1 MDPPRE
7 SSDSI
12 EANADVGV
20 TSAPHGLSSEN
31 VSARCESSSEAA
43 PVRESYADV
52 ASVHRNSVAV
62 DDVINVSEN
71 SLPTR
76 PLTVSFQPRYFLP
89 ACDVF
94 DALSSADLQSTDVS
108 CVQRLSSGAIV
119 LTFRRPDHKEA
130 FLRRNFITVHEQP
143 LALQDVDRPLT
154 FLQVFDA
161 PHELPDTALIS
172 RLSRFCDVISNRR
185 GYFREPGWENVQDGV
200 RHFRVRLRS
209 PVPSFLRFGKF
220 LVHVRYNGQ
229 TRTCRHCH
237 LTGHLANSCSNVCCY
252 NCDETGHLSS
262 ACPHPVMCN
271 ICKSTDHKANACSFS
286 WAREVPSTPPHDEN
300 SRPPTEPNDETTAN
314 HTDDDMSDVSNE
326 DDDDILH
333 DDEDVFLAELR
344 SKPDDDDVS
353 VANPGIFP
361 TNDDSPTNNV
371 LTDSVDPQP
380 VEDSPNLFSVD
391 ETNDETAHLQPTTRS
406 SGRKPA
412 KILEVTIPLRTPTHP
427 TLVTGK
433 TAEKRDN
440 AELSGPSDTEISP
453 KKNRSNSRR
462 KKPLKLSTMF
472 TTISRPHLSAFY
484 LLKYFVGSQ
493 LARFRSDWA
502 HLKDNS
508 TPSAISPSPSYLY
521 CLNIFKHLITRISD
535 VDSFQ
540 FTSKFCYRELLKDT
554 ATKPIVPIQW
564 SVGLPSFE

>member
-1 MDPPRE
+1 MDPLPQR
-7 SSDSI
+7 SDVSRQN
-12 EANADVGV
+12 EATADVGL
-20 TSAPHGLSSEN
+20 TSVPHVSNDAN
-31 VSARCESSSEAA
+31 VSVRCESSSENA
-43 PVRESYADV
+43 PLRGSYAAV
-52 ASVHRNSVAV
+52 AGANRGSLAV
-62 DDVINVSEN
+62 NDDVIAVSEN
-71 SLPTR
+71 CLPTR
-76 PLTVSFQPRYFLP
+76 PLTVSFQPQHFLP

-94 DALSSADLQSTDVS
+94 EALSNAELQSTDVS

-119 LTFRRPDHKEA
+119 LTFRQPVAKEA
-130 FLRRNFITVHEQP
+130 FLRRNFITVHDQP

-286 WAREVPSTPPHDEN
+286 WAREVPSTPPRDEN
-300 SRPPTEPNDETTAN
+300 SGPTTEPTDDVTAN
-314 HTDDDMSDVSNE
+314 QTDDDMSDDVSDE
-326 DDDDILH
+326 DDDDVLH

-344 SKPDDDDVS
+344 SQPANDDVY
-353 VANPGIFP
+353 VAASGILP
-361 TNDDSPTNNV
+361 TNDTSSTENV
-371 LTDSVDPQP
+371 LTVSVNPQP
-380 VEDSPNLFSVD
+380 VDDSPNLFSFD
-391 ETNDETAHLQPTTRS
+391 STDHETVQPPPTTRS
-406 SGRKPA
+406 SGRKPG
-412 KILEVTIPLRTPTHP
+412 KILEVSIPLRTPTHP

-433 TAEKRDN
+433 IAEKRDN
-440 AELSGPSDTEISP
+440 TELSGQSDLETSP
-453 KKNRSNSRR
+453 KKKNKSGRR
-462 KKPLKLSTMF
+462 KK
-472 TTISRPHLSAFY
+472 R
-484 LLKYFVGSQ
+484 
-493 LARFRSDWA
+493 
-502 HLKDNS
+502 
-508 TPSAISPSPSYLY
+508 
-521 CLNIFKHLITRISD
+521 
-535 VDSFQ
+535 
-540 FTSKFCYRELLKDT
+540 
-554 ATKPIVPIQW
+554 
-564 SVGLPSFE
+564 

>member
-1 MDPPRE
+1 MDPPLE
-7 SSDSI
+7 SRDSTPAI

-20 TSAPHGLSSEN
+20 TSVPHGQSSEN
-31 VSARCESSSEAA
+31 VSARCESSSETA
-43 PVRESYADV
+43 PRQGSYADV
-52 ASVHRNSVAV
+52 ASVHRPSVAV
-62 DDVINVSEN
+62 DDVSNVTEN

-94 DALSSADLQSTDVS
+94 EALSNADLQSTDVS

-130 FLRRNFITVHEQP
+130 FLRRNFITVHDQP

-286 WAREVPSTPPHDEN
+286 WAREVPSTPPREEN
-300 SRPPTEPNDETTAN
+300 SGPTTEPTDDVTAN
-314 HTDDDMSDVSNE
+314 QTDDDMSDDVSDE

-344 SKPDDDDVS
+344 SKPANDDVS
-353 VANPGIFP
+353 VAASGILP
-361 TNDDSPTNNV
+361 TNDTSLTENV
-371 LTDSVDPQP
+371 LTDSADPQP
-380 VEDSPNLFSVD
+380 VDDSPDLFSFD
-391 ETNDETAHLQPTTRS
+391 ITDNETVQPPPTTTTRS

-412 KILEVTIPLRTPTHP
+412 KILEVTIPLRTPTQP

-453 KKNRSNSRR
+453 KKNRSNARR
-462 KKPLKLSTMF
+462 KKRK
-472 TTISRPHLSAFY
+472 
-484 LLKYFVGSQ
+484 
-493 LARFRSDWA
+493 
-502 HLKDNS
+502 
-508 TPSAISPSPSYLY
+508 
-521 CLNIFKHLITRISD
+521 
-535 VDSFQ
+535 
-540 FTSKFCYRELLKDT
+540 
-554 ATKPIVPIQW
+554 
-564 SVGLPSFE
+564 

>member
-1 MDPPRE
+1 MDPLPQR
-7 SSDSI
+7 SDVSRHN
-12 EANADVGV
+12 EANADVGL
-20 TSAPHGLSSEN
+20 TSVPHVSSPEN
-31 VSARCESSSEAA
+31 VSARGESSSENA
-43 PVRESYADV
+43 PLRGSYAAV
-52 ASVHRNSVAV
+52 AGVNCVTSAV
-62 DDVINVSEN
+62 DDQVNAVAEN

-76 PLTVSFQPRYFLP
+76 PLTVSFQPQQFLP

-94 DALSSADLQSTDVS
+94 EALSNAELQSTDVS
-108 CVQRLSSGAIV
+108 CIQRLSSGAIV
-119 LTFRRPDHKEA
+119 LTFRQPASKEA

-143 LALQDVDRPLT
+143 VVLQDVDRPLT

-271 ICKSTDHKANACSFS
+271 ICKSTEHKANACSFS
-286 WAREVPSTPPHDEN
+286 WAREVPSTPPHDEI
-300 SRPPTEPNDETTAN
+300 SRPTTEPNDDITAN
-314 HTDDDMSDVSNE
+314 HTDDDMSDDVSDE

-344 SKPDDDDVS
+344 SKPANDDVS
-353 VANPGIFP
+353 VAASGILP
-361 TNDDSPTNNV
+361 THDISPTNNV
-371 LTDSVDPQP
+371 FTDSVDPQP
-380 VEDSPNLFSVD
+380 VDDSPNLFSVD
-391 ETNDETAHLQPTTRS
+391 ATDNGTVQSQPTTRS

-412 KILEVTIPLRTPTHP
+412 KILDVTIPLRTPTHP

-440 AELSGPSDTEISP
+440 TELSGQSDLETSP
-453 KKNRSNSRR
+453 KKNKSGSRR
-462 KKPLKLSTMF
+462 RKRK
-472 TTISRPHLSAFY
+472 
-484 LLKYFVGSQ
+484 
-493 LARFRSDWA
+493 
-502 HLKDNS
+502 
-508 TPSAISPSPSYLY
+508 
-521 CLNIFKHLITRISD
+521 
-535 VDSFQ
+535 
-540 FTSKFCYRELLKDT
+540 
-554 ATKPIVPIQW
+554 
-564 SVGLPSFE
+564 